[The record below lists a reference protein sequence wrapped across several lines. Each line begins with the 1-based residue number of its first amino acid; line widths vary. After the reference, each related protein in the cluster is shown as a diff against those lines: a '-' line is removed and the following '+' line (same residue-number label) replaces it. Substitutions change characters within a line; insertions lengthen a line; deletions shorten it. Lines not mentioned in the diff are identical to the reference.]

1 MDRSN
6 RLARHTFNVFM
17 AMFAIGFVRYFYKI
31 SMARMLDV
39 RGYGLISAVEPVIII
54 TASFTLTGF
63 AAALSKYLSEE
74 IARKNMKT
82 AQNYL
87 ATAMHY
93 LFPLSLVV
101 TVLVLLAASFI
112 ANTIFHEPDLGI
124 LIRIVVL
131 VMPVEALWLVIDGI
145 FLGYQ
150 ESPFYTYSLLVYN
163 LVVLAA
169 AIVLVSS
176 GMGAEG
182 AVFGILLGD
191 ISGLAAAY
199 LFYRRKFR
207 GELTLTGGS
216 KSVRLLG
223 KLIDFAIP
231 KTITSVS
238 MMILMSFDI
247 FCITYFLGVTYAG
260 LYNAAVPIARI
271 MTSVASSV
279 ALPLLPAVSEDMA
292 REKGYVGTYLCDALK
307 YTSGATFPLTILF
320 VVYAEGLIKLFFG
333 VEYVVASTALM
344 VLSLAM
350 FFMSFCSIFSVTF
363 QGMGKPR
370 IPMYITVFALIL
382 NVLLNIYLIPKMGIT
397 GAALATLTS
406 MVVKFVYL
414 SMKMRNHAYYTPVK
428 SDILKMGCLSLGVL
442 AFAVA
447 FYQRMFLGIGL
458 GMGFYA
464 LCIVAFKII
473 DLRKF
478 LFDREEIQS

>member
-1 MDRSN
+1 MDRSS

-39 RGYGLISAVEPVIII
+39 RGYGLVSAVEPVIII

-74 IARKNMKT
+74 IAMKNMKT
-82 AQNYL
+82 AQDYL
-87 ATAMHY
+87 ATAMYY
-93 LFPLSLVV
+93 LFPLSLIV
-101 TVLVLLAASFI
+101 TIIIFAAASPI
-112 ANTIFHEPDLGI
+112 AGAIFREPDLGI

-131 VMPVEALWLVIDGI
+131 VMPVEALWLIIDGI

-163 LVVLAA
+163 LAVLVI
-169 AIVLVSS
+169 AIVLVSL
-176 GMGAEG
+176 GMGTEG
-182 AVFGILLGD
+182 AVIGILLGD
-191 ISGLAAAY
+191 ISGLIAAY
-199 LFYRRKFR
+199 MFYKRKFK
-207 GELTLTGGS
+207 GKLSLTAGS
-216 KSVRLLG
+216 KSFQLLR
-223 KLIDFAIP
+223 KLIDFAVP

-247 FCITYFLGVTYAG
+247 FCITYFLGVTDAG

-271 MTSVASSV
+271 MTSVSSSV

-320 VVYAEGLIKLFFG
+320 VIYAEELIRLFFG
-333 VEYVVASTALM
+333 AEYAVASTALM

-363 QGMGKPR
+363 QGMGKPKV
-370 IPMYITVFALIL
+370 PMHITVFAL
-382 NVLLNIYLIPKMGIT
+382 LLNILLNVYLIPKMGIN
-397 GAALATLTS
+397 GAAFATLAS
-406 MVVKFVYL
+406 MSVQFFYL
-414 SMKMRNHAYYTPVK
+414 SIRMKDFAYYSPVK
-428 SDILKMGCLSLGVL
+428 SDIFKIACVSMGVL
-442 AFAVA
+442 LMAVL
-447 FYQRMFLGIGL
+447 FRNRMIIGAGL
-458 GMGFYA
+458 GMGFYV

-473 DLRKF
+473 DIRKF
-478 LFDREEIQS
+478 LFDPEPP